1 MEFVQLAEQTGY
13 PLPIY
18 TRDMI
23 ILRAV
28 EEILDGYAQGTHH
41 GIRLD
46 GDGLIAAGEH
56 GFQLTWMDARV
67 DGRVITPRIGKPVEV
82 QALWL
87 NALHLSGGFFPRCRA
102 MLARG
107 LETFRARF
115 WNEAGGYLYDVV
127 DVDHQRGAADPAF
140 RPNQIL
146 AVGGLPLALLDR
158 ERAARVVEQVERRL
172 LTPLGLRSLAA
183 NAIGYA
189 ARYTGDGPQR
199 DAVYHQGTVWP
210 WLIGAF
216 VDAWVRVR
224 GGTDDAKRE
233 ARKLFLG
240 PLLAH
245 LTESGIGHVSEIADG
260 DAPHMPRGCPFQAW
274 SVAELLRLDLEI
286 LRETGL
292 SFNAYPPAVRTHRK
306 ARRQPV
312 RA

>member
-1 MEFVQLAEQTGY
+1 MEFLQRVEETGY
-13 PLPIY
+13 PLPIS

-28 EEILDGYAQGTHH
+28 EQVLDGYARGTHH

-46 GDGLIAAGEH
+46 DDGLIAAGAP

-67 DGRVITPRIGKPVEV
+67 DGRVITPRIGKPVEI

-87 NALHLSGGFFPRCRA
+87 NALHLSNRFFPRCRS
-102 MLARG
+102 MFARG
-107 LETFRARF
+107 VASFRARF

-127 DVDHQRGAADPAF
+127 DVDHQRGTVDAAF

-146 AVGGLPLALLDR
+146 AVGGLPLALLDGAC
-158 ERAARVVEQVERRL
+158 AARVVEQVERRL
-172 LTPLGLRSLAA
+172 LTPLGLRSLAP
-183 NAIGYA
+183 NEVGYA
-189 ARYTGDGPQR
+189 PRYAGDGPQR

-224 GGTDDAKRE
+224 GSTDAAKRD
-233 ARKLFLG
+233 ARTRFLT

-245 LTESGIGHVSEIADG
+245 LKESGIGHVSEIADG

-274 SVAELLRLDLEI
+274 SVAELLRLDLET
-286 LRETGL
+286 LRERGVTL
-292 SFNAYPPAVRTHRK
+292 DVNPKVMRPHRK
-306 ARRQPV
+306 ARKEPV